1 VDVRIAAYRALQNIG
16 TPRAKGILVQAA
28 DDKTPEVKAA
38 VRQLL
43 GMR

>member
-16 TPRAKGILVQAA
+16 TPHAKSLLGEAA
-28 DDKTPEVKAA
+28 EDKTPAVRAA